1 VVPPCSNPL
10 PPPLP
15 SRTPRLPLPNR
26 TTPLLLLSKTTPL
39 PLRLRLPLL
48 LLWLALVATLTRKS
62 LLFLS
67 LSTSH
72 RRSSRSACLFST
84 VARAATPRVVT
95 LSLTKRDSS
104 TPTCSTSGVETVEG
118 VECRAL
124 VLLTPVTLREIASVV
139 TFFYS
144 RPPLGRR

>member
-1 VVPPCSNPL
+1 VPPCSNPL

-15 SRTPRLPLPNR
+15 SRTMRLLLPNR
-26 TTPLLLLSKTTPL
+26 TTPLR
-39 PLRLRLPLL
+39 LRLRLPLL

-67 LSTSH
+67 LSTSY
-72 RRSSRSACLFST
+72 RRSSRSACPPST
-84 VARAATPRVVT
+84 VARAAAPRVVT

-104 TPTCSTSGVETVEG
+104 TPTCLTSEVETVEG

-124 VLLTPVTLREIASVV
+124 VLLTPVTLREIATVV
-139 TFFYS
+139 NFFYS
-144 RPPLGRR
+144 RPPLGRG